1 MIDLIAIYLFG
12 AISIAIPLLIF
23 YLQGIGKQYIQE
35 CQKTK
40 EGLEET
46 LTKLN
51 QLHNNALAEHKTLE
65 TRLIKLETAHAVQN
79 YGVSKR

>member
-1 MIDLIAIYLFG
+1 MIDSIAIFLFG
-12 AISIAIPLLIF
+12 AVSIAIPLVIF
-23 YLQGIGKQYIQE
+23 YLKNIGKQYIQE

-40 EGLEET
+40 EGLDET
-46 LTKLN
+46 LIKLN

-65 TRLIKLETAHAVQN
+65 TRLIKLETANAVQN

>member
-1 MIDLIAIYLFG
+1 MIESIAIFLFG
-12 AISIAIPLLIF
+12 AITVAIPLVIY
-23 YLQGIGKQYIQE
+23 YLKIVGNHYVE
-35 CQKTK
+35 SCQKTK

-51 QLHNNALAEHKTLE
+51 QLHNNALTEHKTLE